1 MPLDLRAT
9 FPGPHTTAT
18 PSIVPRT
25 DATPVPSPSPI
36 PDGATDDRQAELPAQ
51 PRPLASPRPP
61 PRAPAP
67 PLVPPPGTTSGV
79 AWPLTVPSPLPPRWD
94 SRDRRLT
101 AGVSII
107 SRVRFQASC
116 NACVAFTAIAAAESA
131 YALGTRHAATNLDFS
146 EQALFFC
153 NADIAA
159 RPPDCYQGW
168 VLPDAL
174 QVLSQRGIRQERCY
188 VYDVTR
194 GAAVCGPAGAE
205 ERETLPGGEDASAND
220 ASSSSAASAS
230 GGSSSSS
237 STSTL
242 SATDAPSVC
251 DPIPGRWEVVARE
264 WYGVESANATAA
276 KEVVVGT
283 GSAMT
288 CFKLYADMY
297 SHPGGVYRWD
307 GESAWL
313 GWHCAQL
320 VGWSDDGGWWL
331 FKSSWGTE
339 VADRGFFKVAYGEAE
354 VLAWGVYGLIWRP

>member
-1 MPLDLRAT
+1 MEPA
-9 FPGPHTTAT
+9 
-18 PSIVPRT
+18 
-25 DATPVPSPSPI
+25 PSP
-36 PDGATDDRQAELPAQ
+36 GAAATLIT
-51 PRPLASPRPP
+51 PP
-61 PRAPAP
+61 PPAAQA
-67 PLVPPPGTTSGV
+67 G
-79 AWPLTVPSPLPPRWD
+79 AWPLIVPVPLPPRWD
-94 SRDRRLT
+94 SRDKRLT

-116 NACVAFTAIAAAESA
+116 NACVAFTVIAAAESA
-131 YALGTRHAATNLDFS
+131 YALGARRAATNLDFS

-153 NADIAA
+153 NADIAS
-159 RPPDCYQGW
+159 RPPDCSVGW

-174 QVLSQRGIRQERCY
+174 HVLSQRGVRQERCY

-205 ERETLPGGEDASAND
+205 ERDTLPGGEDAT
-220 ASSSSAASAS
+220 AA
-230 GGSSSSS
+230 GSSSSDSSNSSNGSSDSGSTNATS
-237 STSTL
+237 STRAAVVSPAPT
-242 SATDAPSVC
+242 SAC
-251 DPIPGRWEVVARE
+251 DPVPGRWEVVARE

-276 KEVVVGT
+276 KEMVAGT

-297 SHPGGVYRWD
+297 SHPGGMYRWD

-339 VADRGFFKVAYGEAE
+339 VADKGFFKVAYGEAE